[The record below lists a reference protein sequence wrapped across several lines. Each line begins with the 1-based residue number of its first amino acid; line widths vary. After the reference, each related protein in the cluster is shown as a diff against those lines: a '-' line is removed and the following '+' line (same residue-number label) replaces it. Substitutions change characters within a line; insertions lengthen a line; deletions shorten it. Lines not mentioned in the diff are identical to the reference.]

1 MQRYVDWGV
10 SVGMCSVIWIGLGC
24 VSEDVQCNVDWIGL
38 CQLGCGCNVDW
49 DGLCWRIGLGWVVS
63 VGMCSV
69 MRIGL
74 GFVIWDVQCNVDWV
88 GLCQLGRVV

>member
-1 MQRYVDWGV
+1 MDKR
-10 SVGMCSVIWIGLGC
+10 
-24 VSEDVQCNVDWIGL
+24 GL

-49 DGLCWRIGLGWVVS
+49 VGLCWRIWLGLVVS

-74 GFVIWDVQCNVDWV
+74 VCVSWDMQCNVNWV
-88 GLCQLGRVV
+88 GLCQLVCAM